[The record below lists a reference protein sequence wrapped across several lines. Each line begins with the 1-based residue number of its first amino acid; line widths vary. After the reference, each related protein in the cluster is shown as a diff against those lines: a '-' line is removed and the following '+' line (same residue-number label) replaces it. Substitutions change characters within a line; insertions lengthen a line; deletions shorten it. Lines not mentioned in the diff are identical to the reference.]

1 MKKKTVPEITFKNGF
16 QDNYKRGPF
25 GVQVG
30 PRGKHYKPK
39 VMKRIKTHGLMTRL
53 ESRGGKQM
61 LWRKIIQ
68 GPSGWVRLAV
78 AP

>member
-1 MKKKTVPEITFKNGF
+1 MTFKSHF
-16 QDNYKRGPF
+16 QDNYYRGPF
-25 GVQVG
+25 GAQVG

-39 VMKRIKTHGLMTRL
+39 VMKRINTYGLLERLKT
-53 ESRGGKQM
+53 RGGKQM

-68 GPSGWVRLAV
+68 GPNGWVRLAV